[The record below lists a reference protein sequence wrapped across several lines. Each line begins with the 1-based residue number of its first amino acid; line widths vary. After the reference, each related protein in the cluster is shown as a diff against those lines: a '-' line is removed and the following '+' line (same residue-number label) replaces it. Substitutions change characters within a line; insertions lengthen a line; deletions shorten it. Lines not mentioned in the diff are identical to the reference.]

1 MPATDG
7 GLGEHIVGDKVVV
20 GKRNIVINSLLDE
33 GKTKLRDLL
42 HPCLSIVSQDFG
54 AWSFLAEYLKV
65 VSRMFIWQIPRM
77 RMETRSHKY
86 VSK

>member
-42 HPCLSIVSQDFG
+42 HPSLSIV
-54 AWSFLAEYLKV
+54 LYLMALV
-65 VSRMFIWQIPRM
+65 LGLSLLNI
-77 RMETRSHKY
+77 
-86 VSK
+86 

>member
-33 GKTKLRDLL
+33 GKTKVAEFTVS
-42 HPCLSIVSQDFG
+42 LSIDRISRLLCLV
-54 AWSFLAEYLKV
+54 FLC
-65 VSRMFIWQIPRM
+65 
-77 RMETRSHKY
+77 
-86 VSK
+86 